1 MNGSRVA
8 SIVLALA
15 AVSVLATGTLGFT
28 SVSAERGVSVSVV
41 DSESAYVGV
50 TACAPTHSEN
60 ETGNGSG
67 AGSAD
72 VYVTV
77 TNQYSTP
84 VVVEGIEGDGGND
97 GDLDDSSRVIPVGET
112 KKYSL
117 QFEAR
122 EVTVDATA
130 DAFDATVTATVV
142 EKRRHD
148 CNPSQP

>member
-1 MNGSRVA
+1 VR
-8 SIVLALA
+8 LL
-15 AVSVLATGTLGFT
+15 
-28 SVSAERGVSVSVV
+28 ERGVDALALLVGHLLDV
-41 DSESAYVGV
+41 DAVLPRGDLLGDVPEFDGAVLVFERVDGV
-50 TACAPTHSEN
+50 PPP
-60 ETGNGSG
+60 
-67 AGSAD
+67 
-72 VYVTV
+72 
-77 TNQYSTP
+77 P
-84 VVVEGIEGDGGND
+84 VREDVEGIEGDGGND